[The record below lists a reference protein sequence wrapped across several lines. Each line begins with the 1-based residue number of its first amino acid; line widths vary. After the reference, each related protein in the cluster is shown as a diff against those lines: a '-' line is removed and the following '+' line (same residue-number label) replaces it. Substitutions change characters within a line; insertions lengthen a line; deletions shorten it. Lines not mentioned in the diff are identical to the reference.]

1 MQTMQRPPTS
11 GKEKKQGAGA
21 DLARLLS
28 TRGGLVGVALF
39 AALLAG
45 ALLLVFL
52 KQYRANITGEQARTV
67 LVAKQVI
74 PKGSSGD
81 VIAAEDM
88 FQATKAEGDEVK
100 EGAIADPASL
110 KGKSAAKEIFP
121 GQQLTAADFT
131 ASSGAANTKLVGDQR
146 AIALPVDQAHG
157 MIGEAKP
164 GDHVDVYASFDD
176 QTTTGRM
183 QASVRVLMRDAV
195 VLKVPPPAK
204 NGASNATIVQSVIV
218 RAPDTVTPQMAFA
231 ADVGRLWIVARPQA
245 GAKDSRVPTTT
256 IQSLLASEAGGA
268 R

>member
-1 MQTMQRPPTS
+1 MQTMQRPPAA
-11 GKEKKQGAGA
+11 GKDKKQGGGGE
-21 DLARLLS
+21 LAKLLS
-28 TRGGLVGVALF
+28 TRGGLVGVAIF

-52 KQYRANITGEQARTV
+52 QQYRENITGEQARTV

-74 PKGSSGD
+74 AKGSSGD

-100 EGAIADPASL
+100 EGAITDPASL

-121 GQQLTAADFT
+121 GQQLTATDFT
-131 ASSGAANTKLVGDQR
+131 ASSGAANTKLVGDDR

-176 QTTTGRM
+176 QTSTGRM
-183 QASVRVLMRDAV
+183 QASVRVLIRDAV

-204 NGASNATIVQSVIV
+204 NGASNATIVQQIVV
-218 RAPDTVTPQMAFA
+218 RAPDTITPQMAFA
-231 ADVGRLWIVARPQA
+231 ADFGRVWIVERPQA
-245 GAKDSRVPTTT
+245 GAKDSRVPTVT
-256 IQSLLASEAGGA
+256 IQSLLAAGAGEA

>member
-11 GKEKKQGAGA
+11 GKDKKQGAGA
-21 DLARLLS
+21 DLAKLLS
-28 TRGGLVGVALF
+28 TRGGLVGVAIF

-45 ALLLVFL
+45 ALLLMFL
-52 KQYRANITGEQARTV
+52 KQYRENITGDQAKTV
-67 LVAKQVI
+67 LVAKEVI

-81 VIAAEDM
+81 VIASEDM

-100 EGAIADPASL
+100 EGALSDPASL

-121 GQQLTAADFT
+121 GQQLTATDFT

-176 QTTTGRM
+176 QTATGRV
-183 QASVRVLMRDAV
+183 QATTRVLIRDAV
-195 VLKVPPPAK
+195 VLKVPPPGKAE
-204 NGASNATIVQSVIV
+204 SNASVVQTVIV
-218 RAPDTVTPQMAFA
+218 RAPDTVTPQMAFT
-231 ADVGRLWIVARPQA
+231 ADVGKIWIVERPQA
-245 GAKDSRVPTTT
+245 GAKDSRVPPINLQTV
-256 IQSLLASEAGGA
+256 LGGGA